1 MMERIIK
8 THDAISYVLV
18 NTAKAPQPFSIEEI
32 EILKELCAIM
42 SPFNDA
48 SKQASADKTHCIT
61 NYTNN
66 CRVVS
71 KMNLIKC
78 SSKAA
83 QDAHDLIKIR
93 IKERFY
99 HYESRTVPRIATLLD
114 PRFKK
119 EGFFLPLNA
128 EQAAK
133 ALELK
138 LYEILSIN
146 SNASSTAPA
155 PPQPS
160 FYPYLQGKLSN
171 KVTSNRADSITNA
184 AVL

>member
-1 MMERIIK
+1 
-8 THDAISYVLV
+8 
-18 NTAKAPQPFSIEEI
+18 
-32 EILKELCAIM
+32 M

-48 SKQASADKTHCIT
+48 SKQASANKTVT
-61 NYTNN
+61 
-66 CRVVS
+66 VS
-71 KMNLIKC
+71 LNIPIIAELYQKMNLIKC

-138 LYEILSIN
+138 LYEILSMN

-155 PPQPS
+155 PPEPS
-160 FYPYLQGKLSN
+160 FYLYLQCKLSN
-171 KVTSNRADSITNA
+171 KVTLNRADSIILMRQYFEQKTMMKA
-184 AVL
+184 RTLYYTGR

>member
-1 MMERIIK
+1 
-8 THDAISYVLV
+8 
-18 NTAKAPQPFSIEEI
+18 
-32 EILKELCAIM
+32 
-42 SPFNDA
+42 
-48 SKQASADKTHCIT
+48 
-61 NYTNN
+61 
-66 CRVVS
+66 
-71 KMNLIKC
+71 
-78 SSKAA
+78 
-83 QDAHDLIKIR
+83 
-93 IKERFY
+93 
-99 HYESRTVPRIATLLD
+99 
-114 PRFKK
+114 
-119 EGFFLPLNA
+119 LNA

>member
-1 MMERIIK
+1 L
-8 THDAISYVLV
+8 YVLV

-48 SKQASADKTHCIT
+48 SKQASADKTVT
-61 NYTNN
+61 
-66 CRVVS
+66 VS
-71 KMNLIKC
+71 LIIPIIAELYQKINLIKC

-99 HYESRTVPRIATLLD
+99 HYVSRTVPRIATLLD

-119 EGFFLPLNA
+119 EGFFLPSNA
-128 EQAAK
+128 E
-133 ALELK
+133 
-138 LYEILSIN
+138 
-146 SNASSTAPA
+146 
-155 PPQPS
+155 
-160 FYPYLQGKLSN
+160 
-171 KVTSNRADSITNA
+171 
-184 AVL
+184 